1 MGVGLNFKLF
11 RLLYG
16 HLFGLDHFN
25 AAFDDP
31 QVFFKPLTLATVFA
45 LITSVVPLLV
55 ANICGLIFIEFGY
68 QLSINC
74 IEMTVIE
81 VLLLA
86 LMIYEKIKLRA
97 KLLREVT
104 YYKVEPRLL
113 DSTTNVMNSL
123 TTYNAAKGL
132 KNLSSMY
139 SNMTVKTTEGGGA
152 EGMNPVEEHFNR
164 RRHLEKI
171 INVITYEPL

>member
-1 MGVGLNFKLF
+1 MNFKIF
-11 RLLYG
+11 RFIYG
-16 HLFGLDHFN
+16 HLFGKDNFN

-31 QVFFKPLTLATVFA
+31 QSFFKPFTLATVFA
-45 LITSVVPLLV
+45 IVTSVLPLLV

-68 QLSINC
+68 QLFINC
-74 IEMTVIE
+74 IEMTIIE

-97 KLLREVT
+97 KLMREVT

-113 DSTTNVMNSL
+113 DTTTNVMNSL
-123 TTYNAAKGL
+123 ANYTASKSL

-139 SNMTVKTTEGGGA
+139 SNLTVKTTDGG
-152 EGMNPVEEHFNR
+152 E
-164 RRHLEKI
+164 
-171 INVITYEPL
+171 

>member
-1 MGVGLNFKLF
+1 LTLGCAVNFKIF

-16 HLFGLDHFN
+16 HLFGRDHFN

-31 QVFFKPLTLATVFA
+31 QSFFKPFTLATVFS
-45 LITSVVPLLV
+45 LVTSVVPLLV
-55 ANICGLIFIEFGY
+55 GNICGLIFIEFGY

-81 VLLLA
+81 LLLLL

-97 KLLREVT
+97 RLIRDVT
-104 YYKVEPRLL
+104 YYKVEPKLL
-113 DSTTNVMNSL
+113 DSTNVMNSL
-123 TTYNAAKGL
+123 ATYTASKGL

-139 SNMTVKTTEGGGA
+139 TNMTVKTTEGG
-152 EGMNPVEEHFNR
+152 ENPV
-164 RRHLEKI
+164 
-171 INVITYEPL
+171 

>member
-1 MGVGLNFKLF
+1 M
-11 RLLYG
+11 
-16 HLFGLDHFN
+16 
-25 AAFDDP
+25 
-31 QVFFKPLTLATVFA
+31 
-45 LITSVVPLLV
+45 
-55 ANICGLIFIEFGY
+55 
-68 QLSINC
+68 
-74 IEMTVIE
+74 IE

-123 TTYNAAKGL
+123 ATYNAAKGL

-139 SNMTVKTTEGGGA
+139 SNMTVKTTEGAA

>member
-1 MGVGLNFKLF
+1 M
-11 RLLYG
+11 
-16 HLFGLDHFN
+16 
-25 AAFDDP
+25 
-31 QVFFKPLTLATVFA
+31 
-45 LITSVVPLLV
+45 
-55 ANICGLIFIEFGY
+55 
-68 QLSINC
+68 
-74 IEMTVIE
+74 IE

-113 DSTTNVMNSL
+113 DSTTNVMA
-123 TTYNAAKGL
+123 TYNAAKGL

>member
-1 MGVGLNFKLF
+1 
-11 RLLYG
+11 
-16 HLFGLDHFN
+16 
-25 AAFDDP
+25 
-31 QVFFKPLTLATVFA
+31 
-45 LITSVVPLLV
+45 
-55 ANICGLIFIEFGY
+55 
-68 QLSINC
+68 
-74 IEMTVIE
+74 MTVIE

-97 KLLREVT
+97 KLLREVS

-123 TTYNAAKGL
+123 STYNASKGL

-139 SNMTVKTTEGGGA
+139 SNLTVKTSEGG

-171 INVITYEPL
+171 INVISYEPL